1 MFFVKHERRL
11 KNIFQNRASLIVNIK
26 NTEVQELSITSL
38 SAYDVLIIDYESTT
52 EVWRY
57 LTVQVSLLVVFME
70 NLREFNVSGQ

>member
-1 MFFVKHERRL
+1 
-11 KNIFQNRASLIVNIK
+11 VNIK